1 MYDKQSTTRVQAKEK
16 NMQQIK
22 VTKDELF
29 SYSSGIDMIIELN
42 EKAKEQGFSLENRIN
57 MFTGLNDYLSD
68 KGRVFIEIRDMLE
81 IV

>member
-1 MYDKQSTTRVQAKEK
+1 MK
-16 NMQQIK
+16 QIK
-22 VTKDELF
+22 VTKGELL

-42 EKAKEQGFSLENRIN
+42 EKAKEQGFSKENRIN

-68 KGRVFIEIRDMLE
+68 KGRIFIEIRDMLE

>member
-1 MYDKQSTTRVQAKEK
+1 MKK
-16 NMQQIK
+16 IK
-22 VTKDELF
+22 VTKNELF
-29 SYSSGIDMIIELN
+29 SYSSGIDMIIELI
-42 EKAKEQGFSLENRIN
+42 EKAKELGFSLENRIN